1 MTKHTK
7 KLTIGL
13 IVALI
18 GPGMIFA
25 GCGRSVE
32 KVEVE
37 ASKKSRFMNVE
48 DHFNWCIYAD
58 RETGVM
64 YAVSGGVHNC
74 GDFTLLVDA
83 NGNPLIYEGDMND

>member
-13 IVALI
+13 IMVLI
-18 GPGMIFA
+18 GLAMIFV

-32 KVEVE
+32 KAE
-37 ASKKSRFMNVE
+37 ASSKSRFMEVE
-48 DHFNWCIYAD
+48 GNFNYQIYAD

-64 YAVSGGVHNC
+64 YAVSAGSYNRGI
-74 GDFTLLVDA
+74 FTLLVDA
-83 NGNPLIYEGDMND
+83 NGNPLIYEGDEE

>member
-18 GPGMIFA
+18 GSGMIFA
-25 GCGRSVE
+25 GCGGRRA
-32 KVEVE
+32 E
-37 ASKKSRFMNVE
+37 ASNKSRFMEIEN
-48 DHFNWCIYAD
+48 HFNWYIYAD

-64 YAVSGGVHNC
+64 YAVSAGAHNS

-83 NGNPLIYEGDMND
+83 NGDPLIYEGNED

>member
-25 GCGRSVE
+25 GRGCSGE
-32 KVEVE
+32 KAE
-37 ASKKSRFMNVE
+37 ASEKSRFMKVE
-48 DHFNWCIYAD
+48 DNFNWCIYAD

-64 YAVSGGVHNC
+64 YAVSCGTHNI
-74 GDFTLLVDA
+74 GDFTLLVNA
-83 NGNPLIYEGDMND
+83 NGNPLIYEGDMNE